1 METLK
6 SLLNQRDGQDAIIA
20 KCNLQI
26 AQYDLNIKTIELKI
40 EQMRKTQAGNEEA
53 KKRATDR
60 LTEAQLMRDA
70 LSMKIENFGN

>member
-6 SLLNQRDGQDAIIA
+6 SLLNQRDGPDAIIA

-26 AQYDLNIKTIELKI
+26 AQYDLNIKTIDLKI
-40 EQMRKTQAGNEEA
+40 EQMRKTQAGNIEA
-53 KKRATDR
+53 KKRATER
-60 LTEAQLMRDA
+60 LTEAQLQRDA